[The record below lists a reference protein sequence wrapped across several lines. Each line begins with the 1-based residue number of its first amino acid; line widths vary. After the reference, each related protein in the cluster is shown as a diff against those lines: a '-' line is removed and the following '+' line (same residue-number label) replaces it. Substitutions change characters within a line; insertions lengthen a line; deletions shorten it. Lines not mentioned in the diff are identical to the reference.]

1 MISKWSFPTTI
12 FSGAGAAEK
21 IGEEAERLG
30 GKAALIVSDPSVRR
44 AGLLEKLVRSLE
56 KSGVGA
62 TVYDASSVHPLE
74 TEVFEALDE
83 YQGSGSDVLIGI
95 GGGGPVDAAKI
106 VRLLAVHAPPLARY
120 EASSEG
126 ETGIQGQLPPMIAIP
141 TTAGAASA
149 VSIGAS
155 VTLEAENR
163 RAKFSARPLLPDV
176 VLLDPELT
184 RHQPPR
190 QTALEGVG
198 SLARSIEAYCALGNH
213 PMAEAIALQAIELIL
228 RNLEEA
234 AQDSENLEAR
244 EKLLEAAMMSGV
256 ASEKG
261 LGATASLARAVSAR
275 FEVDSGLV
283 SAICLPAVI
292 DFNRMVV
299 PAKLARIAKILGVNA
314 HDEEALAFE
323 APGAIRGLLKRI
335 GLEETLRD
343 LSVPEGE
350 LPALAALAIE
360 DEAHSNSPRPAT
372 EKDLLFLYRSVF

>member
-44 AGLLEKLVRSLE
+44 AGFLEKLVRSLE

-149 VSIGAS
+149 VSIGTS

-234 AQDSENLEAR
+234 AQDSESLEAR
-244 EKLLEAAMMSGV
+244 ERLLEAAMMSGV
-256 ASEKG
+256 ALEKG
-261 LGATASLARAVSAR
+261 LGVTASLARAVSAR
-275 FEVDSGLV
+275 FKVDSGLV

-299 PAKLARIAKILGVNA
+299 
-314 HDEEALAFE
+314 
-323 APGAIRGLLKRI
+323 
-335 GLEETLRD
+335 
-343 LSVPEGE
+343 
-350 LPALAALAIE
+350 
-360 DEAHSNSPRPAT
+360 
-372 EKDLLFLYRSVF
+372 